1 LGAVID
7 QAIETVQPIMQ
18 EKSHRVITVKH
29 HIPLYVRGDLSRLVQ
44 SFSNLLHNAAKYTDP
59 GGEIRLAMFDVADDV
74 LVEVRDNGVGI
85 SADLLPHV
93 FDLFVQSER
102 TLDRSQGGLGIG
114 LSVVKRLIG
123 MHHGTV
129 TVASSGPGQGAT
141 FAIRLPRIAPPESV
155 QPAPQPAPTNRWRIL
170 VVDDN
175 VDAADSLVMLLSLDG
190 HDVEAAYGG
199 AAAIEAVRG
208 WQPQMVFLDIGLPEM
223 DGYEVAR
230 RLRRLDSPTPLRLI
244 ALTGY
249 GQPEDV
255 ERSYAAGFNDHLV
268 KPVSAQA
275 LEAILAS
282 GPVDIRPV

>member
-1 LGAVID
+1 MGDFARLTQCVGNVLTN
-7 QAIETVQPIMQ
+7 AI
-18 EKSHRVITVKH
+18 
-29 HIPLYVRGDLSRLVQ
+29 
-44 SFSNLLHNAAKYTDP
+44 KYTEP
-59 GGEIRLAMFDVADDV
+59 CGEISVRTRADETHVFIEISDT
-74 LVEVRDNGVGI
+74 GTGI
-85 SADLLPHV
+85 APDLLPRV

-123 MHHGTV
+123 MHGGAV

-141 FAIRLPRIAPPESV
+141 FTVRLPRIAAPAVDLPLS
-155 QPAPQPAPTNRWRIL
+155 PAPPTRQRRIL

-175 VDAADSLVMLLSLDG
+175 VDAADSLVMLLQLDG

-199 AAAIEAVRG
+199 AEAIEAVHRR
-208 WQPQMVFLDIGLPEM
+208 QPQMVFLDIGLPEM

-230 RLRRLDSPTPLRLI
+230 RLRMHEFATPLRLI

-249 GQPEDV
+249 GQQEDV

-268 KPVSAQA
+268 KPVSAEA

-282 GPVDIRPV
+282 DPADLRPV